1 MAFIIV
7 ADNKSREIERRE
19 LAGPVVIGRSPE
31 CDLAI
36 RDILLS
42 RRHCAMERI
51 GEAWVV
57 ADLGSKNGTFVH
69 GELIN
74 RHVLQDGEV
83 IRIGRT
89 RICFREG
96 RFIPTP
102 PNTPSAKHRPADPLE
117 ALAGTL
123 SAFRFSEDE
132 VQELDQHVLETFPRP
147 QPKPMDPR
155 AYQSEH
161 VQAMIADIASSA
173 WDSVLTETERVKTK
187 PLPRPMLRP
196 VYVEIPAPRVEPKR
210 VTKRRRRLTMQGAM
224 AVFYIALSVAVTGTA
239 VWVIS
244 WSW

>member
-7 ADNKSREIERRE
+7 ADNNAREIERRE

-42 RRHCAMERI
+42 RRHCAMEKI

-74 RHVLQDGEV
+74 RHVLRDGEV

-96 RFIPTP
+96 KFIQTP
-102 PNTPSAKHRPADPLE
+102 PSTPRVKQRPADPLE
-117 ALAGTL
+117 AMAGTM
-123 SAFRFSEDE
+123 SAFRFSEEE
-132 VQELDQHVLETFPRP
+132 VGELDQHVLETFPRP

-155 AYQSEH
+155 AYQSEQ

-187 PLPRPMLRP
+187 PLPRPLLRP
-196 VYVEIPAPRVEPKR
+196 VYVEI
-210 VTKRRRRLTMQGAM
+210 
-224 AVFYIALSVAVTGTA
+224 
-239 VWVIS
+239 
-244 WSW
+244 